1 MANNRMSRVNSEIQK
16 SLMKIISNF
25 DDEEIATSMISI
37 MKVDTFSDFSLSKI
51 YVSVFGDE
59 EKKNKVVLKLNQNKK
74 SIRYNLAHSL
84 RLRNVPE
91 LMFIIDDVEERAERV
106 LKLFDQIEAD
116 LKEDNND
123 DGQNN
128 ND

>member
-106 LKLFDQIEAD
+106 LKLFDKIETE
-116 LKEDNND
+116 LKETANGEDDNI
-123 DGQNN
+123 
-128 ND
+128 